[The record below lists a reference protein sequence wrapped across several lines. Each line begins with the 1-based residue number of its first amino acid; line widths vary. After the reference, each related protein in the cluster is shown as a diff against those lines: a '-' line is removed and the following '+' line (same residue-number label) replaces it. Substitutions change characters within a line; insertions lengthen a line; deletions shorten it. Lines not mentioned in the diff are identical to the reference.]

1 MKKGAVRSRGIARRI
16 KHNSKRH
23 IYLGTNKPL
32 MISVVTLVFSLII
45 VILFSGYGNNSFVT
59 GGLVGMPPIP
69 APVIAV
75 GEAGLS
81 QPGSYA
87 GVKDLFVVNDMG
99 QIGVYV
105 NTAVPIM
112 SYSFEISSPPEVLI
126 NSFNPEPY
134 IQTTFEQIANGIR
147 VSAVIPPEQT
157 GLSGLVKVGTLNF
170 NTPNIARRGIKVSM
184 VNFIG
189 SNSKGASNSFIVSAI
204 EGSKF
209 IYVFRGVFHEKY
221 FNSDLNNDGCIN
233 DKDFSITKIKEMA
246 LSYPDLNAYIWDISS
261 RWGAGCP

>member
-1 MKKGAVRSRGIARRI
+1 MKKGAVRLRGIARRI

-45 VILFSGYGNNSFVT
+45 VIIFSGYGNNSFVT
-59 GGLVGMPPIP
+59 GGLVAIS

-87 GVKDLFVVNDMG
+87 EVKDLFVVNEMG

-157 GLSGLVKVGTLNF
+157 GLSGLVKVGTLN
-170 NTPNIARRGIKVSM
+170 
-184 VNFIG
+184 
-189 SNSKGASNSFIVSAI
+189 
-204 EGSKF
+204 
-209 IYVFRGVFHEKY
+209 
-221 FNSDLNNDGCIN
+221 
-233 DKDFSITKIKEMA
+233 
-246 LSYPDLNAYIWDISS
+246 
-261 RWGAGCP
+261 